1 MKHLTP
7 NKPVEQWLLVPG
19 LIGFVYYA
27 LLTGFHGLNPFDVD
41 WLLPFWRG
49 SIDSAQH
56 YLGWEF
62 FRQAPLLQWPPGKSP
77 NLGPTGGSGVAL
89 TDSLPLFAFIFKPL
103 TFWFSQPFQYFGI
116 WVLTCFVL
124 QAVFAWKLLTI
135 WIKQWEHVVL
145 GTYFFC
151 FSPIFIDR
159 MTVHLALA
167 GHWVILAGLF
177 LLFSPKSTFKHW
189 LVLAS
194 IAMLVQPYLAIICAA
209 LFLAWVLIALLET
222 RAVVQ
227 FAQKLCI
234 FIGVLFASGWSS
246 GLFIFGLGSAKAAG
260 FGTYSANALAWVD
273 PGFTWYEKALWSRY
287 VPDHWQ
293 NTGQYEGMNYL
304 GSGVL
309 LLAIFALG
317 YQLFKGTWKTRAVQ
331 VAIVLSLVAVF
342 GRSGSPQSELVFLL
356 GVLSAVVFLVLSK
369 HFSQNK
375 STTVIYVLLFTSLI
389 LIAFTYQIFIG
400 NFLIADF
407 IIPESINNLLSV
419 VRTSGRMLWPITYLL
434 IGSLI
439 VLTSQNLRRIYASG
453 LIALVLCVQVY
464 ESAEAVGVTKS
475 MFTRS
480 GPTEILVSPLWE
492 TLGKK
497 YQNIAIVLPNDDP
510 ILYPTNPD
518 FAAPEGSFLWR
529 EIGEFAVRHKMQLN
543 SFYFSRVP
551 TKQMESDSK
560 ILKWSIEGESLDS
573 DTLYVFIDSAL
584 WNFSKAHHLQHNL
597 LGILDNVPIL
607 GPGLLPC
614 TKCDMSGFTDFG
626 K

>member
-19 LIGFVYYA
+19 LIGFIYYA
-27 LLTGFHGLNPFDVD
+27 LLTRFHGLNPFDVD

-77 NLGPTGGSGVAL
+77 NLGPMGGSGVAL

-194 IAMLVQPYLAIICAA
+194 VAMLVQPYLAIICAA
-209 LFLAWVLIALLET
+209 LFMAWVLIALFET
-222 RAVVQ
+222 RAVFQ
-227 FAQKLCI
+227 FTQKLCI
-234 FIGVLFASGWSS
+234 FIGVLFASGWAS
-246 GLFIFGLGSAKAAG
+246 GLFIFGIGSAKAAG

-287 VPDHWQ
+287 VPEGWK
-293 NTGQYEGMNYL
+293 NSGQYEGMNYL

-356 GVLSAVVFLVLSK
+356 GVLSAVVYLVLSR
-369 HFSQNK
+369 HFLKNGR
-375 STTVIYVLLFTSLI
+375 TTVIYVLLFTSLI

-400 NFLIADF
+400 DFLIADF
-407 IIPESINNLLSV
+407 IIPESINNPLSV

-439 VLTSQNLRRIYASG
+439 VLTSQNFRRIYASG

-464 ESAEAVGVTKS
+464 ESVEAVGVTKS
-475 MFTRS
+475 LFTRS

-492 TLGKK
+492 TLAKK
-497 YQNIAIVLPNDDP
+497 YQNIAIVLPNDGP

-529 EIGEFAVRHKMQLN
+529 EIGEFAVKHRMKLN
-543 SFYFSRVP
+543 SFYFSREPAMQNKSEAKVLVA
-551 TKQMESDSK
+551 TINSGSYR
-560 ILKWSIEGESLDS
+560 S
-573 DTLYVFIDSAL
+573 DTLYIFIDTQMWELA
-584 WNFSKAHHLQHNL
+584 KQK
-597 LGILDNVPIL
+597 LGSSSTLRILDSVPIVA
-607 GPGLLPC
+607 PA
-614 TKCDMSGFTDFG
+614 GF
-626 K
+626 

>member
-19 LIGFVYYA
+19 LIGFIYYA
-27 LLTGFHGLNPFDVD
+27 LLTRFHGLNPFDVD

-77 NLGPTGGSGVAL
+77 NLGPMGGSGVAL

-116 WVLTCFVL
+116 WVLVCFVL

-151 FSPIFIDR
+151 FSPIFINR

-167 GHWVILAGLF
+167 GHWIILAGLY
-177 LLFSPKSTFKHW
+177 LLFNSKSTFKHW

-194 IAMLVQPYLAIICAA
+194 VAMLVQPYLAIICAA

-222 RAVVQ
+222 REVFQ

-234 FIGVLFASGWSS
+234 FIGVLFASGWAS
-246 GLFIFGLGSAKAAG
+246 GLFIFGLGSAKAEG
-260 FGTYSANALAWVD
+260 FGIYSANVLAWVD

-287 VPDHWQ
+287 VPEGWK
-293 NTGQYEGMNYL
+293 NSGQYEGMNYL

-331 VAIVLSLVAVF
+331 VAIVLSFVAVF
-342 GRSGSPQSELVFLL
+342 GRSGSTQSELVFLL
-356 GVLSAVVFLVLSK
+356 GVLSAVVYLQLCRHFL
-369 HFSQNK
+369 QNRK
-375 STTVIYVLLFTSLI
+375 ATVIYVLLFASFMM
-389 LIAFTYQIFIG
+389 IAFTYQIFIG
-400 NFLIADF
+400 NFLVIN
-407 IIPESINNLLSV
+407 ITIPESMNNLLSV

-439 VLTSQNLRRIYASG
+439 VLTSRNLRRIYASG
-453 LIALVLCVQVY
+453 LIALVLCIQVY
-464 ESAEAVGVTKS
+464 ESFEAVGVTKS
-475 MFTRS
+475 LFTRS

-492 TLGKK
+492 TLGEK
-497 YQNIAIVLPNDDP
+497 YQNIAIVLPNDGP
-510 ILYPTNPD
+510 MLYPTNPD

-529 EIGEFAVRHKMQLN
+529 EIGEFAVKYRMKLN
-543 SFYFSRVP
+543 SFYFSREP
-551 TKQMESDSK
+551 TMQNESEAKVLSTT
-560 ILKWSIEGESLDS
+560 INSGSYRS
-573 DTLYVFIDSAL
+573 DTLYIFIDSQMWELA
-584 WNFSKAHHLQHNL
+584 KQR
-597 LGILDNVPIL
+597 LGSLSTLRILDSVPIVA
-607 GPGLLPC
+607 PA
-614 TKCDMSGFTDFG
+614 GF
-626 K
+626 

>member
-19 LIGFVYYA
+19 LIGFIYYA
-27 LLTGFHGLNPFDVD
+27 LLTRFHGLNPFDVD

-77 NLGPTGGSGVAL
+77 NLGPMGGSGVAL

-116 WVLTCFVL
+116 WVLACFVL
-124 QAVFAWKLLTI
+124 QSVFAWKLLTI

-151 FSPIFIDR
+151 FSPIFINR

-167 GHWVILAGLF
+167 GHWIILAGLY
-177 LLFSPKSTFKHW
+177 LLFNSKSTFKHW

-194 IAMLVQPYLAIICAA
+194 VAMLVQPYLAIICAA

-222 RAVVQ
+222 RAVLQFVQ
-227 FAQKLCI
+227 KFSI
-234 FIGVLFASGWSS
+234 FIGVLFASGWAS
-246 GLFIFGLGSAKAAG
+246 GLFIFGLGSAKAEG
-260 FGTYSANALAWVD
+260 FGIYSANALAWVD

-287 VPDHWQ
+287 VPEGWK
-293 NTGQYEGMNYL
+293 NSGQYEGMNYL

-331 VAIVLSLVAVF
+331 VAIVLSFVAVF
-342 GRSGSPQSELVFLL
+342 GRSGSTQSELVFLL
-356 GVLSAVVFLVLSK
+356 GVLSAVVYLELIRHFL
-369 HFSQNK
+369 QNRK
-375 STTVIYVLLFTSLI
+375 ATVIYVLLFASFMM
-389 LIAFTYQIFIG
+389 IAFTYQIFIG
-400 NFLIADF
+400 NFLVIN
-407 IIPESINNLLSV
+407 ITIPESMNNLLSV

-439 VLTSQNLRRIYASG
+439 VLTSRNLRRIYASG
-453 LIALVLCVQVY
+453 LIALVLCIQVY
-464 ESAEAVGVTKS
+464 ESFEAVGVTKS
-475 MFTRS
+475 LFTRS

-492 TLGKK
+492 TLGEK
-497 YQNIAIVLPNDDP
+497 YQNIAIVLPNDGP
-510 ILYPTNPD
+510 MLYPTNPD

-529 EIGEFAVRHKMQLN
+529 EIGEFAVKYRMKLN
-543 SFYFSRVP
+543 SFYFSREP
-551 TKQMESDSK
+551 TMQNESEAKVLSTT
-560 ILKWSIEGESLDS
+560 INSGSYRS
-573 DTLYVFIDSAL
+573 DTLYIFIDSQMWELA
-584 WNFSKAHHLQHNL
+584 KQR
-597 LGILDNVPIL
+597 LGSLSTLRILDSVPIVA
-607 GPGLLPC
+607 PA
-614 TKCDMSGFTDFG
+614 GF
-626 K
+626 

>member
-1 MKHLTP
+1 MKYLTR

-19 LIGFVYYA
+19 LIGFIYYA
-27 LLTGFHGLNPFDVD
+27 LLTRFHGLNPFDVD

-77 NLGPTGGSGVAL
+77 NLGPMGGSGVAL

-167 GHWVILAGLF
+167 GHWVILAGLY

-194 IAMLVQPYLAIICAA
+194 VAMLVQPYLAIICAA

-222 RAVVQ
+222 RAVFQ
-227 FAQKLCI
+227 FAKKLCI
-234 FIGVLFASGWSS
+234 FIGVLFASGWAS

-260 FGTYSANALAWVD
+260 FGIYSANALAWVD

-287 VPDHWQ
+287 VSDHWQ

-309 LLAIFALG
+309 LLAIVALG
-317 YQLFKGTWKTRAVQ
+317 YQLVMGTWKTRAAQ
-331 VAIVLSLVAVF
+331 VAIVLSFVAVF

-356 GVLSAVVFLVLSK
+356 GVLSAVVYLELSR

-375 STTVIYVLLFTSLI
+375 SQTVIYVLLFTSLS

-400 NFLIADF
+400 DFLIADF

-419 VRTSGRMLWPITYLL
+419 VRTSGRMLWPITYIL

-439 VLTSQNLRRIYASG
+439 VLTSRNLRRVYASG

-464 ESAEAVGVTKS
+464 ESVEAVGVTKS
-475 MFTRS
+475 LFTRS

-492 TLGKK
+492 TLGEK
-497 YQNIAIVLPNDDP
+497 YQNIVIVLPNDGP
-510 ILYPTNPD
+510 MLYPTHPD
-518 FAAPEGSFLWR
+518 FTPPEGSFLWR
-529 EIGEFAVRHKMQLN
+529 EIGVFAVKHRMKLN
-543 SFYFSRVP
+543 SFYFSREP
-551 TKQMESDSK
+551 AMQNESEAKVLSATVN
-560 ILKWSIEGESLDS
+560 SGSYRS
-573 DTLYVFIDSAL
+573 DTLYIFVDSQMWELA
-584 WNFSKAHHLQHNL
+584 KQNL
-597 LGILDNVPIL
+597 GSLSTLRILDSVPIVA
-607 GPGLLPC
+607 PA
-614 TKCDMSGFTDFG
+614 GF
-626 K
+626 

>member
-1 MKHLTP
+1 MKHFTP

-19 LIGFVYYA
+19 LIGFIYYA
-27 LLTGFHGLNPFDVD
+27 SLTRFHGLNPFDVD

-77 NLGPTGGSGVAL
+77 NLGPMGGSGVAL

-103 TFWFSQPFQYFGI
+103 TFWFSQPFQYFGL

-124 QAVFAWKLLTI
+124 QAVFAWKLLAI

-151 FSPIFIDR
+151 FSPIFINR

-167 GHWVILAGLF
+167 GHWVVLAGLF

-194 IAMLVQPYLAIICAA
+194 VAMLVQPYLAIICAA
-209 LFLAWVLIALLET
+209 LFMAWVLIALLET
-222 RAVVQ
+222 RAVFQ

-234 FIGVLFASGWSS
+234 FIGVLFASGWAS
-246 GLFIFGLGSAKAAG
+246 GLFIFGIGSAKAAG

-287 VPDHWQ
+287 VPEGWK
-293 NTGQYEGMNYL
+293 NSGQYEGMNYL

-309 LLAIFALG
+309 LLAIFVLG

-331 VAIVLSLVAVF
+331 VSIVLSFVAVF
-342 GRSGSPQSELVFLL
+342 GRSGSTQSELVFLL
-356 GVLSAVVFLVLSK
+356 GVISAVVYLVLSR
-369 HFSQNK
+369 HFLKNGR
-375 STTVIYVLLFTSLI
+375 TTVIYVLLFTPLI
-389 LIAFTYQIFIG
+389 LIAFTNQIFIG

-407 IIPESINNLLSV
+407 IIPELINNLLSV

-434 IGSLI
+434 IGSLL
-439 VLTSQNLRRIYASG
+439 VLTSRNLRRIYASG
-453 LIALVLCVQVY
+453 LIALVLCVQIY
-464 ESAEAVGVTKS
+464 ESVEAVGVTKS

-497 YQNIAIVLPNDDP
+497 YQNIAIVLPNDGP

-518 FAAPEGSFLWR
+518 FAAPGGSFLWR
-529 EIGEFAVRHKMQLN
+529 EIGEFAVKHRMKLN
-543 SFYFSRVP
+543 SFYFSREPAMQNKSEAKVLLA
-551 TKQMESDSK
+551 TINSGSYR
-560 ILKWSIEGESLDS
+560 S
-573 DTLYVFIDSAL
+573 DTLYIFIDTNMWELA
-584 WNFSKAHHLQHNL
+584 KQK
-597 LGILDNVPIL
+597 LGSSSTLRILDSVPIVA
-607 GPGLLPC
+607 PA
-614 TKCDMSGFTDFG
+614 GF
-626 K
+626 

>member
-27 LLTGFHGLNPFDVD
+27 LLTRFHGLNPFDVD

-77 NLGPTGGSGVAL
+77 NLGPMGGSGVAL

-116 WVLTCFVL
+116 WVLVCFVL

-151 FSPIFIDR
+151 FSPIFINR

-167 GHWVILAGLF
+167 GHWIILAGLY
-177 LLFSPKSTFKHW
+177 LLFNSKSTFKHW

-194 IAMLVQPYLAIICAA
+194 ISMLVQPYLAIICAA

-222 RAVVQ
+222 RAVLQFVQ
-227 FAQKLCI
+227 KFSI
-234 FIGVLFASGWSS
+234 FIGVLFASGWAS
-246 GLFIFGLGSAKAAG
+246 GLFIFGLGSAKAEG
-260 FGTYSANALAWVD
+260 FGIYSANALAWVD

-287 VPDHWQ
+287 VPDQWQ
-293 NTGQYEGMNYL
+293 NSGQYEGMNYL

-309 LLAIFALG
+309 LLAIVALG
-317 YQLFKGTWKTRAVQ
+317 YQLFEGSWKTRAVQ
-331 VAIVLSLVAVF
+331 VAIVLSFVATF
-342 GRSGSPQSELVFLL
+342 GRSGSTQSELVFLL
-356 GVLSAVVFLVLSK
+356 GVLSAVVYLVLSR
-369 HFSQNK
+369 HFSKNRGA
-375 STTVIYVLLFTSLI
+375 TVIYLLLFASFI
-389 LIAFTYQIFIG
+389 MIALTYQIFIG
-400 NFLIADF
+400 DFLIADF
-407 IIPESINNLLSV
+407 TIPESINNLLSV

-434 IGSLI
+434 IGSFI
-439 VLTSQNLRRIYASG
+439 VLTSRNFRQIYASG

-464 ESAEAVGVTKS
+464 ESFEAVGVTKS
-475 MFTRS
+475 LFTRS
-480 GPTEILVSPLWE
+480 GPTEILVSPLWK
-492 TLGKK
+492 TLGEK
-497 YQNIAIVLPNDDP
+497 YQNIAIVLPNDGP
-510 ILYPTNPD
+510 MLYPTNPD

-529 EIGEFAVRHKMQLN
+529 EIGEFALKYRMKLN
-543 SFYFSRVP
+543 SFYFSREPAMQNKSEAKVMLEIVNSGNYR
-551 TKQMESDSK
+551 T
-560 ILKWSIEGESLDS
+560 
-573 DTLYVFIDSAL
+573 DTLYIFIDSQMWELA
-584 WNFSKAHHLQHNL
+584 KQD
-597 LGILDNVPIL
+597 LGASSTLRILDSVPIVA
-607 GPGLLPC
+607 PA
-614 TKCDMSGFTDFG
+614 GF
-626 K
+626 

>member
-1 MKHLTP
+1 MKYLTR

-19 LIGFVYYA
+19 LIGFIYYA
-27 LLTGFHGLNPFDVD
+27 LLTRFHGLNPFDVD

-77 NLGPTGGSGVAL
+77 NLGPMGGSGVAL

-167 GHWVILAGLF
+167 GHWVILAGLY

-194 IAMLVQPYLAIICAA
+194 VAMLVQPYLAIICAA

-222 RAVVQ
+222 RAVFQ
-227 FAQKLCI
+227 FAKKLCI
-234 FIGVLFASGWSS
+234 FIGVLFASGWAS

-260 FGTYSANALAWVD
+260 FGIYSANALAWVD

-287 VPDHWQ
+287 VSDHWQ

-309 LLAIFALG
+309 LLAIVALG
-317 YQLFKGTWKTRAVQ
+317 YQLVMGTWKTRAAQ
-331 VAIVLSLVAVF
+331 VAIVLSFVAVF

-356 GVLSAVVFLVLSK
+356 GVLSAVVYLVLSK

-375 STTVIYVLLFTSLI
+375 SQTVIYVLLFTSLS

-400 NFLIADF
+400 DFLIADF

-419 VRTSGRMLWPITYLL
+419 VRTSGRMLWPITYIL

-439 VLTSQNLRRIYASG
+439 VLTSRNLRRVYASG

-464 ESAEAVGVTKS
+464 ESVEAVGVTKS
-475 MFTRS
+475 LFTRS

-492 TLGKK
+492 TLGEK
-497 YQNIAIVLPNDDP
+497 YQNIVIVLPNDGP
-510 ILYPTNPD
+510 MLYPTHPD
-518 FAAPEGSFLWR
+518 FTPPEGSFLWR
-529 EIGEFAVRHKMQLN
+529 EIGVFAVKHRMKLN
-543 SFYFSRVP
+543 SFYFSREP
-551 TKQMESDSK
+551 AMQNESEAKVLSATVN
-560 ILKWSIEGESLDS
+560 SGSYRS
-573 DTLYVFIDSAL
+573 DTLYIFVDSQMWELA
-584 WNFSKAHHLQHNL
+584 KQNL
-597 LGILDNVPIL
+597 GSLSTLRILDSVPIVA
-607 GPGLLPC
+607 PA
-614 TKCDMSGFTDFG
+614 GF
-626 K
+626 